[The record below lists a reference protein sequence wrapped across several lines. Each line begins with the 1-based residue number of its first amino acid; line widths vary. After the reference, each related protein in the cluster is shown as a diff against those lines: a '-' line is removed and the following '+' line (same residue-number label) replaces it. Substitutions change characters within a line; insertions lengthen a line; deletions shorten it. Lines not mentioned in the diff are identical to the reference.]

1 MKVISIQQYAR
12 DTSSRLRMRKRNRN
26 WILNHMGWGNLLGI
40 GLNCTGEGLDQ
51 GNNKAW
57 IGTAQ
62 GLCCAA
68 GRLRRRLEVVAAG
81 CAGLHRGWLLAAQGL
96 ARGSRIV
103 CTEAAQRLVGAAQGL
118 RRRLE
123 VVTVWAAQRCGWWL
137 RRWGLRWG
145 SVGGCWATAQGAFA
159 GAPPMV
165 PWRILMRLQVGGD
178 NELSLLLPLNASHTG
193 LKRILV
199 GEGITGEVR
208 NAQGVSLDHALELAL
223 QVNRSVAIDRQGSE
237 FWPFQNS
244 LCETL
249 LPICISG
256 SVTVAAY
263 RARNP
268 DSYIETTFLLRDTIE
283 WLSEK
288 CYLRNVYRKR
298 RCPIDSINL
307 RTAAIEKLLRSFL
320 GDKIYQNGGLGFLK
334 ANIKASTVVRFKMEL
349 ERDIR
354 SNDTL
359 QGTLA
364 EWRTG
369 HTIERVWFELVAR
382 IERERLKPL
391 VVKKVIPSTEVDSS
405 GWSNLMSNISFTK
418 FPSILVP
425 PEALT
430 LDVKW

>member
-1 MKVISIQQYAR
+1 MMIASFFLLILQTLITSITAHPTLNISRFIYPKIGDELRPQPSPFLEDVLKAISVR
-12 DTSSRLRMRKRNRN
+12 EGWNNSGDVRVSKLDSRNAKCGSSQRYEFRLR
-26 WILNHMGWGNLLGI
+26 I
-40 GLNCTGEGLDQ
+40 GKAELIFELRDEVSSWKKMKKGGDFESVVNAVSSMAVLDAFRVEGPLE
-51 GNNKAW
+51 
-57 IGTAQ
+57 
-62 GLCCAA
+62 
-68 GRLRRRLEVVAAG
+68 LR
-81 CAGLHRGWLLAAQGL
+81 
-96 ARGSRIV
+96 
-103 CTEAAQRLVGAAQGL
+103 
-118 RRRLE
+118 
-123 VVTVWAAQRCGWWL
+123 
-137 RRWGLRWG
+137 
-145 SVGGCWATAQGAFA
+145 
-159 GAPPMV
+159 
-165 PWRILMRLQVGGD
+165 VGGD
-178 NELSLLLPLNASHTG
+178 DELSLLLPLNASHTG

-199 GEGITGEVR
+199 GEDITVEVR

-237 FWPFQNS
+237 FWPLQNS

-249 LPICISG
+249 LPIHISG
-256 SVTVAAY
+256 SATVAAY

-283 WLSEK
+283 LLPEK

-307 RTAAIEKLLRSFL
+307 RTAVIEKLWRSFL

-364 EWRTG
+364 EWRTR
-369 HTIERVWFELVAR
+369 HTVERVWFEVVAR

-391 VVKKVIPSTEVDSS
+391 VVKKVRPSTEVDSS